1 MTTGKVTKSKFGEEY
16 EKNKALGEKKGLWK
30 YGLLLD
36 ESYGDLCLPEEEN
49 KSDASKFLV
58 EQCIAN
64 GLRLEERKKGT

>member
-1 MTTGKVTKSKFGEEY
+1 MTTGKVTKSKREEY

-49 KSDASKFLV
+49 KSDASKV
-58 EQCIAN
+58 SVQKVRQQ
-64 GLRLEERKKGT
+64 RLI